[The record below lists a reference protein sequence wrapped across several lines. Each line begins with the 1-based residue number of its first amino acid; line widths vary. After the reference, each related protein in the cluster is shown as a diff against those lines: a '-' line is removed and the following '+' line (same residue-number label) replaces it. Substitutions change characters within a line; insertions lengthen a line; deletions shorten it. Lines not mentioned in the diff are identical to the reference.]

1 LWCKKDVQRT
11 FCHGDYHLGN
21 MIVDKDR
28 EINIIDFNRWGYDDP
43 YEEFNRL
50 MCGQFL
56 LVRKK

>member
-1 LWCKKDVQRT
+1 MKHV
-11 FCHGDYHLGN
+11 
-21 MIVDKDR
+21 VDKDR